1 MANFHYQS
9 NLRDI
14 EFNLFEYLK
23 IQDTTLG
30 RGEFKSMDEDTARE
44 TLRGLQKKRAEAT
57 GTEKIYYE
65 GKVASARFF
74 CKTVLPH
81 ISETRKIVEASA
93 LDLMELDEAAF

>member
-1 MANFHYQS
+1 MASFHYQS

-44 TLRGLQKKRAEAT
+44 ALRGMQSICENELAESF
-57 GTEKIYYE
+57 
-65 GKVASARFF
+65 VSADRD
-74 CKTVLPH
+74 P
-81 ISETRKIVEASA
+81 RR
-93 LDLMELDEAAF
+93 